1 MTLLTTTSVG
11 RNRNSSEGS
20 LRSPSLQVLYLLH
33 ILFDESSLL
42 FGRIVKPFKKAL
54 GRFLLSNKY
63 KRRKAIGLGPLQ
75 KEGAEMMQAPFS
87 LLTFQ
92 LLIKAQHRIVYLATI
107 KKTRRNSERH
117 WKLIKNHSGFEPTSS
132 DSRCYHHDRRLNQL
146 RHKVLLFEACAL
158 VSGRTLLGVAIG
170 WPSLLS
176 RPLCPCTVLLG
187 VSPCGTTISIIS

>member
-1 MTLLTTTSVG
+1 MICSGLKIVVPLLWSNVVERTLACIYQNWQPSAMTLLTTTSVGRNRNSSEGSLRSPSSKRSWTSVG

-107 KKTRRNSERH
+107 KKNSQ
-117 WKLIKNHSGFEPTSS
+117 KLRAILKI
-132 DSRCYHHDRRLNQL
+132 DRESFGVRTHVL
-146 RHKVLLFEACAL
+146 R
-158 VSGRTLLGVAIG
+158 
-170 WPSLLS
+170 
-176 RPLCPCTVLLG
+176 
-187 VSPCGTTISIIS
+187 